1 MYKIEKKKY
10 GFMLTFGGKIDANEM
25 EKWFM
30 DSRRVLADQT
40 DPFLVFVDM
49 RTLIPIDYDARQSM
63 LKGQRFYKEKGMER
77 SVVILNSPI
86 TTMQFKGIAHETGI
100 YEWERYIDAST
111 EPDWEKVGLDWIINS
126 IDPDK
131 KKEAVS
137 G

>member
-10 GFMLTFGGKIDANEM
+10 GFRLTFAGKMDADEM
-25 EKWFM
+25 EMWLM

-49 RTLIPIDYDARQSM
+49 RTLIPIDDDARQSM
-63 LKGQRFYKEKGMER
+63 LNGQRFYKEKGMER
-77 SVVILNSPI
+77 SVAILNSPI
-86 TTMQFKGIAHETGI
+86 MIMQFKGIAHETGI

-131 KKEAVS
+131 KKETVS